1 MRMSRLVVAVV
12 LVLAGLVWMGQGSGI
27 IGGSAMSG
35 SSFWAVVGVILVVAG
50 LAVGALEWRH
60 STRRTG

>member
-1 MRMSRLVVAVV
+1 MRMSRLLIAIV
-12 LVLAGLVWMGQGSGI
+12 LVLAGLVWFGQGSGM